1 MTQNFS
7 LLSFFSDYRNF
18 GLIRKFCRNRYS
30 KQKFLRKFNNI
41 QLRRNTITTLRCS
54 KKYTFLKTIM
64 EHSRNLYIGQLE
76 QDETKSNWIWAVLV
90 FRNGRNILQGNLA
103 KNSKKMLE
111 FQFFAFLPSSAKL
124 ANQSRQFGWLVL
136 LPQSPLPDRQAASQA
151 GQKSTFWPR

>member
-76 QDETKSNWIWAVLV
+76 QDETKSNLIGAVLV
-90 FRNGRNILQGNLA
+90 FRNGQNILQGNLA
-103 KNSKKMLE
+103 KNTKTILF
-111 FQFFAFLPSSAKL
+111 FQFFVFYSLFCFSMILLSHL
-124 ANQSRQFGWLVL
+124 NQFV
-136 LPQSPLPDRQAASQA
+136 
-151 GQKSTFWPR
+151 